1 MKLFGKWKRLVIPFV
16 TMLSPISLFPQ
27 NRTLYAMKTTLVW
40 WKNSKG
46 SNKSNQV
53 QMMEQNP
60 RKDKKKGKA

>member
-1 MKLFGKWKRLVIPFV
+1 MRLFGKWKQLVILFV

-27 NRTLYAMKTTLVW
+27 NRTLYAMKITLVW
-40 WKNSKG
+40 RKNSKG

>member
-1 MKLFGKWKRLVIPFV
+1 MKLFGKWKQSVIPFV

-40 WKNSKG
+40 LKNSKR

-60 RKDKKKGKA
+60 RKEKKKGKA